1 MSKTSVNKIRNP
13 NFSSGRKA
21 PTSWTWDAAGEAA
34 HERIEAAADEEAG
47 VAITLPTADARAG
60 FAQRVVCK
68 PETHYRVEMRIS
80 CDLSDPGDEPGG
92 VSLTLT
98 PVADEKP
105 AGETLHTPPV
115 TNAASPVDVSAYW
128 KSPEGIRRA
137 DLSVVVAGAAG
148 WASIHDVRFIEVL
161 EPDQESHLL
170 AIPAPP
176 NSLPAPYKV
185 KKVAVCGPRADER
198 PVTSLLRSALG
209 KNAISAHT
217 LAEFP
222 AAMKTADAILCPGD
236 DLPKGVRSLAALIR
250 AAETRVVMISLG
262 AFSKLC
268 PPDLRLRTIKQED
281 DPIHAKIMFANFAT
295 RGFALHDTFPYAA
308 RTKGTTQAQRQFRGT
323 KKFEAFAEKNRL
335 TVLVASMCD
344 QDNTSDQPITLFRRT
359 KGGALIVHDI
369 DPVESPPS
377 AAGEANLALHLLLSL
392 LGQSTTGAGQ
402 FISADWEEAE
412 FRNHLREMN
421 IRFRGMNL
429 HDNGL
434 PPAQITHQL
443 VTVGDD
449 DQSFGL
455 PIAPKPAILLRTG
468 LAEGEVL
475 GTYSALL
482 WIKQLLR
489 MPPHRCPYA
498 DELASRFRFAWLAH
512 AAAWGTHHGW
522 DKPFSEESE
531 PAEIEL
537 EGASVAALIDI
548 SEIDVNIARVVVPG
562 TGPQYAPLLTTL
574 PQLFETFGAGRH
586 LVHSAPAGGLLANR
600 SSYAWSRDWCEL
612 TIDVDESAFTEP
624 AHEEVHRSGGALIR
638 LDLPCLPSDFAGASI
653 YRTDLGVSLI
663 EWIIGLQFGLIAP
676 NRTEKSIRFNGFP
689 PVKPGEAIVSS
700 ESPVA
705 AGALQAG

>member
-1 MSKTSVNKIRNP
+1 MSKKTVNKIRNP
-13 NFSSGRKA
+13 HFAGGKKA
-21 PTSWTWDAAGEAA
+21 PTSWTWDASGEATF
-34 HERIEAAADEEAG
+34 ERIEGGDGEESG
-47 VAITLPTADARAG
+47 VSITLAQPDARAG

-68 PETHYRVEMRIS
+68 PETHYRIEMRIS

-92 VSLTLT
+92 ASLTLT
-98 PVADEKP
+98 PVEGVEP

-115 TNAASPVDVSAYW
+115 TNATSPVDVAAYW
-128 KSPEGIRRA
+128 KSPEDIRRA
-137 DLSVVVAGAAG
+137 DISVVVAGTAG
-148 WASIHDVRFIEVL
+148 WATIHDVRFIEVL
-161 EPDQESHLL
+161 EPDQESHIL

-176 NSLPAPYKV
+176 NALPAPYKV
-185 KKVAVCGPRADER
+185 RKVAVCGPRANDR
-198 PVTSLLRSALG
+198 PITELLQTALG
-209 KNAISAHT
+209 KRAVTAHA
-217 LAEFP
+217 LADFP
-222 AAMKTADAILCPGD
+222 AALKSADAVICPGD
-236 DLPKGVRSLAALIR
+236 DLPKGIRSLAALMR
-250 AAETRVVMISLG
+250 AAEDRVVMISLG

-268 PPDLRLRTIKQED
+268 PPDVRIRTIKQDD
-281 DPIHAKIMFANFAT
+281 DPIHAKIMFASFAT

-308 RTKGTTQAQRQFRGT
+308 RTTGTMQVQRQFRGN
-323 KKFEAFAEKNRL
+323 KKFEAFAEKNKL

-359 KGGALIVHDI
+359 KSGALIVHDI
-369 DPVESPPS
+369 DPVESAPS

-402 FISADWEEAE
+402 YISADWEEAE

-421 IRFRGMNL
+421 IRFRGMSL

-434 PPAQITHQL
+434 PPAEITDQL

-449 DQSFGL
+449 DQGFGL
-455 PIAPKPAILLRTG
+455 PITPKRAIILRTG

-498 DELASRFRFAWLAH
+498 DQLASRFRFAWLAH
-512 AAAWGTHHGW
+512 ASLWGTHHGW
-522 DKPFSEESE
+522 DKPFSETIE
-531 PAEIEL
+531 PAEL
-537 EGASVAALIDI
+537 EIDGDPVAALIDV
-548 SEIDVNIARVVVPG
+548 SEIDVNIARVVVPND
-562 TGPQYAPLLTTL
+562 GPLYAPLLTAL

-600 SSYAWSRDWCEL
+600 SAYAWSRDWCEL
-612 TIDVDESAFTEP
+612 TIDVESSAFAEP
-624 AHEEVHRSGGALIR
+624 VHEEVHQSGGALIR
-638 LDLPCLPSDFAGASI
+638 IDLPCSPSDFACASI

-676 NRTEKSIRFNGFP
+676 NRTEKSIRFNGYP
-689 PVKPGEAIVSS
+689 PVKPGEAIVSA
-700 ESPVA
+700 ESPTA
-705 AGALQAG
+705 AGAQKAG